1 MKMAIKG
8 GQLIHGFNIR
18 YQQIKEW
25 GTMKYS
31 RADKTMTG
39 PASYENLLML
49 KEMVGRLPGPYEE
62 YFEKLKLQHDAIEE
76 QRSAEN
82 PVPLVDYPVKVNLYK
97 HQLRG
102 ANLAML
108 TFGTVPKDEGGDEDA
123 ERTR

>member
-1 MKMAIKG
+1 MADMG
-8 GQLIHGFNIR
+8 IR

-39 PASYENLLML
+39 PANYENLLML
-49 KEMVGRLPGPYEE
+49 KQMVGRLPGSYEE
-62 YFEKLKLQHDAIEE
+62 YFEKLKLQHEAIE
-76 QRSAEN
+76 AERTALD
-82 PVPLVDYPVKVNLYK
+82 PVPLVDYPVKVKLYK

-108 TFGTVPKDEGGDEDA
+108 TFGTIPKDKGGDEDA